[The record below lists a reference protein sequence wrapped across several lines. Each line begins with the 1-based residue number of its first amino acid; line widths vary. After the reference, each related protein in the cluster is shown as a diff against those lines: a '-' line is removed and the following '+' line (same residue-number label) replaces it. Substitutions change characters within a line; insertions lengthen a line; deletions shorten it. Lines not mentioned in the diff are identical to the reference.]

1 MVVEDEFFGADE
13 VLGFAGDDDDGVTAF
28 FELDGEAELEF
39 GEVAQGAVED
49 LVAVDEDVGVKKRD
63 VVLDGALEPKRG

>member
-28 FELDGEAELEF
+28 FELDGGADSNR
-39 GEVAQGAVED
+39 GGCAGAVED